1 MRSIKIKL
9 PGEFSLCGPKAG
21 PGSLLTLHLSEVVMF
36 KAASLSSAVPLKDTS
51 QRWGREWRGD
61 PM

>member
-21 PGSLLTLHLSEVVMF
+21 PGSLLTRLGCKSFICRPAQGHIAEVGGGVERRPD
-36 KAASLSSAVPLKDTS
+36 VRLK
-51 QRWGREWRGD
+51 
-61 PM
+61 